1 MTKGKWISCI
11 FYLFKF
17 QSAVSGKN
25 VFVLHRILSL
35 FQQEWIK
42 GNQRN
47 ASWLFFK
54 GNRQESGVKCFCP
67 EFHLDDNWSC
77 FLEFTGSNY
86 DQICFCGIH
95 IPPRFCTTHPPIQ
108 LSIFMADIFLFP
120 GITTQN
126 NNRLRNIKT
135 VKAVFLKTGSSIILF
150 HYGIAS
156 IFLMLSSWESIFVNT
171 EPKIMDLS
179 FVMWDLILWP
189 QLPKQTLS
197 NNPVGLLD
205 RNGGNKE
212 LSLQLKDLFLLPH
225 GS

>member
-11 FYLFKF
+11 FYSSFKVLF
-17 QSAVSGKN
+17 QGNN
-25 VFVLHRILSL
+25 VFVLHQILSL
-35 FQQEWIK
+35 FHQEWIK

-47 ASWLFFK
+47 VSWLFFK
-54 GNRQESGVKCFCP
+54 GNRQECFCP
-67 EFHLDDNWSC
+67 EFHIDDNWSC

-86 DQICFCGIH
+86 DQICFCGVH
-95 IPPRFCTTHPPIQ
+95 IPSHFCTTHPPIL
-108 LSIFMADIFLFP
+108 LSIFMAVISFFP

-135 VKAVFLKTGSSIILF
+135 VKAVFLKTGSYIILF

-179 FVMWDLILWP
+179 FVMWDLVLWP